1 MLKYLLKNNYCRSK
15 TLYICHSYFS
25 IQNVNK
31 TISRTLKSV
40 ASKPLQIVNFCVL
53 RCYRGFLR
61 FRALYAHAAYFDQ
74 DIVNY
79 FYQKDKVNPKEWCIT
94 YNFPLSNLFSNAFR
108 FVFCFIIVVT
118 THMFFDYKKNGKF
131 TDEFSIRIHRDMLLL
146 GIFGYIIVF
155 ATFVSLFILL
165 KLNSLNISRI
175 YLNRN
180 DPDKLLLRANRFILL
195 RPLTHLNRK
204 DVHLRYNFD
213 DNQFIQILR
222 IFIHGSAKFGHLG
235 NYGLVDDGFRN
246 NLFRSFVLNETDNI
260 PRMLDKLDLVES
272 NINKLENKKK
282 IGGK

>member
-74 DIVNY
+74 DVVNY

-195 RPLTHLNRK
+195 RPLTHLNRE